1 MHFQGKQM
9 QRRLLS
15 APLRSAVTILAI
27 VLASIALA
35 LISPALRT
43 QSLSPLPGAAVAAA
57 SQDSARSAEGSRA
70 VDSQAQSGTT
80 VQTTSHRPNR
90 RWGANYFPNVP
101 VIDQNG
107 RTLHFYDDVIKG
119 KIVVI
124 SFIYTSCQDLC
135 PLNTARMA
143 QLYDKLDG
151 AVGRD
156 LFFISLTVDPEN
168 DTPERMKAFADAFDV
183 GPGWL
188 FLTGKVADIRAINY
202 KLGDRSDRSLSDHR
216 NEIVLGNDTISDWQR
231 ASAFG
236 DLGSVAQ
243 SIRQMNPK
251 WLNEVHAPQREQ
263 QVDLKS
269 VTLPDDPGQMLF
281 KRICAPCHTIG
292 VGDRVGPDL
301 RDVSARR
308 DHAWLIKF
316 ISNPRKAFAE
326 NDPTALALAA
336 RFPGVRMPILG
347 LTEADA
353 EDVLTYL
360 DRQSARIVDGAT
372 GTAPQASHH

>member
-1 MHFQGKQM
+1 M

-15 APLRSAVTILAI
+15 TSYLSAI
-27 VLASIALA
+27 
-35 LISPALRT
+35 
-43 QSLSPLPGAAVAAA
+43 AAVAVLAVSTAA
-57 SQDSARSAEGSRA
+57 AVFLPGSRSQPLSPIPANAAAPTAPQDSQPAAEGPKQPAHEATAGTAAMPSSARSS
-70 VDSQAQSGTT
+70 
-80 VQTTSHRPNR
+80 NK
-90 RWGANYFPNVP
+90 WGANYFPNVP

-135 PLNTARMA
+135 PLTAARLAM
-143 QLYDKLDG
+143 LEDKLDG

-156 LFFISLTVDPEN
+156 LFFVSMTVDPEN
-168 DTPERMKAFADAFDV
+168 DTPERLKAFADAFDA

-202 KLGDRSDRSLSDHR
+202 KLGDRSDRGLNDHR
-216 NEIVLGNDTISDWQR
+216 NEIILGNDAIGDWQR
-231 ASAFG
+231 ASAFNDIG
-236 DLGSVAQ
+236 DLANSV
-243 SIRQMNPK
+243 RQMNPK
-251 WLNEVHAPQREQ
+251 WLNEVHLPQHEQ
-263 QVDLKS
+263 QVDLKHF
-269 VTLPDDPGQMLF
+269 TLPDDPGQMLF
-281 KRICAPCHTIG
+281 KRACSPCHTIG

-308 DHAWLIKF
+308 DHAWLVNF
-316 ISNPRKAFAE
+316 IRNPKKAFAQ

-347 LTEADA
+347 LTEP
-353 EDVLTYL
+353 DVEEVIAYL
-360 DRQSARIVDGAT
+360 DKQSARIVDGAT
-372 GTAPQASHH
+372 STAPQASGHHH